1 MDHLDNVGRYETVRL
16 LGRGG
21 MGEVYLARDPLIDR
35 LVAIKLLAAAY
46 DTASR
51 ERFTREARAAGRL
64 HHENIATIFDVG
76 EDRGRPFIAMEYVSG
91 QTLAA
96 LIAQEP
102 HLPIGEMLRLVEDA
116 CAGLAFA
123 HDAGIVHL
131 DVKPQNL
138 IRGDTGRLKILD
150 FGIARVV
157 ERDETYTVHVSGTPR
172 YMSPEQL
179 TGGPIDR
186 RTDVYSLGCVL
197 YEVIAGRPALPGT
210 LTNLLSRVAGS
221 DIVPLT
227 DAAPGVHPELVRIV
241 DRAMAP
247 DRIDRYEN
255 LEVLRRELSAVRRE
269 IEQDS
274 RDGGEPRHAAI
285 ALTPESDRSRSIDVA
300 RADSRAGRDL
310 SRSAWRPLAWVA
322 GVLIIAALGA
332 GFWFMTRGKPTPIS
346 IAVNAPPAVSPREL
360 QPFPTPPQS
369 TAAPAREATPPP
381 PQRQTESVGRAPAKP
396 SQNAEPLPQQPSQPP
411 TEVRTLP
418 TTDVARAPSTSPQPD
433 APASRPPEV
442 VPLEA
447 RVTPSPSPEDAV
459 RAVLRAYEAAYDQRD
474 VSALRAIF
482 PALPSEQAVALGRTF
497 AVAVS
502 YNVELNVL
510 DVRAGQSTATALCD
524 VTHAFVPKIG
534 NASTNTLQARFY
546 FRKAGDVWTIE
557 RVEPSAR
564 K

>member
-35 LVAIKLLAAAY
+35 LLAVKLLAAGY

-51 ERFTREARAAGRL
+51 ERFMREARAAGRL

-76 EDRGRPFIAMEYVSG
+76 EDRGRPFIAMEYVPG

-96 LIAQEP
+96 LIHQET
-102 HLPIGEMLRLVEDA
+102 HLPLTEMLGLIEDA

-123 HDAGIVHL
+123 HNAGIVHL

-138 IRGDTGRLKILD
+138 IRGETGRLKILD

-186 RTDVYSLGCVL
+186 RADVYGLGCVL
-197 YEVIAGRPALPGT
+197 YEAIAGKPAFPGT
-210 LTNLLSRVAGS
+210 FTSLLSRVAGS
-221 DIVPLT
+221 DVVPLT
-227 DAAPGVHPELVRIV
+227 DVAPGVHPELVRIV
-241 DRAMAP
+241 DRAMAS
-247 DRIDRYEN
+247 DRIDRYDN

-269 IEQDS
+269 IEQASEYHPSHSSGVVSADSGAS
-274 RDGGEPRHAAI
+274 RDP
-285 ALTPESDRSRSIDVA
+285 SRSD
-300 RADSRAGRDL
+300 
-310 SRSAWRPLAWVA
+310 WRPLAWVA
-322 GVLIIAALGA
+322 GILIIAALGA
-332 GFWFMTRGKPTPIS
+332 GFWFITRDEPTPIS
-346 IAVNAPPAVSPREL
+346 IAVNAPPAVSPREP
-360 QPFPTPPQS
+360 QPVPAPPQS
-369 TAAPAREATPPP
+369 TAPPARETTPPP
-381 PQRQTESVGRAPAKP
+381 PQRQTDGVGREPAKP
-396 SQNAEPLPQQPSQPP
+396 SQDDEPLPQPPSQPLA
-411 TEVRTLP
+411 EVRTVP
-418 TTDVARAPSTSPQPD
+418 TADVARAPSTPPQPD
-433 APASRPPEV
+433 APATRPPEV
-442 VPLEA
+442 IPLEA

-474 VSALRAIF
+474 VAALRAIF
-482 PALPSEQAVALGRTF
+482 PALPSEQADALGRTF
-497 AVAVS
+497 AAAVS

-510 DVRAGQSTATALCD
+510 DVRAGESTGTALCD
-524 VTHAFVPKIG
+524 VTHALVPKIG

-546 FRKAGDVWTIE
+546 FQKAGDVWTIE
-557 RVEPSAR
+557 RVERSA
-564 K
+564 KK

>member
-35 LVAIKLLAAAY
+35 LVAIKLLATAY

-96 LIAQEP
+96 LIRQEP

-221 DIVPLT
+221 DIVPLA

-255 LEVLRRELSAVRRE
+255 LEVLRRELSGVRRE

-274 RDGGEPRHAAI
+274 RDGGEPRYAV
-285 ALTPESDRSRSIDVA
+285 ALAPEYRPSRSSDVA
-300 RADSRAGRDL
+300 RADSGARRDA
-310 SRSAWRPLAWVA
+310 SRGAWRPLAWVA

-332 GFWFMTRGKPTPIS
+332 GFWFMTRDEPTPIS
-346 IAVNAPPAVSPREL
+346 IAVNAPPTVPAREL
-360 QPFPTPPQS
+360 QPIPAPPQS
-369 TAAPAREATPPP
+369 TETPAREATPPP
-381 PQRQTESVGRAPAKP
+381 PQRQTEGVGREPAKP
-396 SQNAEPLPQQPSQPP
+396 SQKDEPLPQPPSQPP
-411 TEVRTLP
+411 DDVRTLP
-418 TTDVARAPSTSPQPD
+418 TADASRAPSTAPQPD
-433 APASRPPEV
+433 APVTRPPEV
-442 VPLEA
+442 IPLEA

-474 VSALRAIF
+474 VAALRAIF
-482 PALPSEQAVALGRTF
+482 PALPSEQADALSRTF
-497 AVAVS
+497 AAAKS

-524 VTHAFVPKIG
+524 VTHALVPKIG

-546 FRKAGDVWTIE
+546 FQNAGDVWTIE
-557 RVEPSAR
+557 RVERSAR